1 MEKEVSQ
8 IFHGRSKLLRCKMSL
23 KHKCHLIQGFL
34 LYFFLK
40 KEICGKDEDK
50 RTLIVALFMTK
61 ITFNKKE
68 FVK

>member
-1 MEKEVSQ
+1 MPFDPR
-8 IFHGRSKLLRCKMSL
+8 IPPLF
-23 KHKCHLIQGFL
+23 
-34 LYFFLK
+34 FFLK
-40 KEICGKDEDK
+40 KEICGKDKDK